1 MGAVREWGDRG
12 MKRRETK
19 DIGKIFAEGT
29 LIDEAM
35 RRGVREAMR
44 QHRLA
49 GVPMVIWRDGKILHV
64 PAEQLEQELEER
76 ERNAVPPTES
86 QAERAC

>member
-1 MGAVREWGDRG
+1 MGALLGKREQKYEAKSG
-12 MKRRETK
+12 K

-35 RRGVREAMR
+35 RRGVREAIR

-49 GVPMVIWRDGKILHV
+49 GVPMVVWRDGKIMHI
-64 PAEQLEQELEER
+64 PAEQLEKELEEL
-76 ERNAVPPTES
+76 
-86 QAERAC
+86 ERAGRLSSRQPHQA